1 MGSSLGLTS
10 QAANVHVGCIV
21 LSYSDTLPDGVNTV
35 GMINTRVRVRVRI
48 RCGPLLCFEFEL
60 EPAIVKMYKYAIVER
75 YFNTTLQAASANL
88 HRRSSLI
95 PILLYTMIATGTTTD
110 TLRKQD
116 IQTELNYWG
125 GTNDPIIIDFAK
137 PDGKERFAEAE
148 NQQAKHP
155 VFIHDIRGTK
165 DQYTLETRG
174 FQYVHDEV
182 PDFDDWTD
190 EQKVIDTLIPRSEEL
205 VRKMYEPF
213 TTTMPPSNPNGTES
227 APKKQ

>member
-1 MGSSLGLTS
+1 
-10 QAANVHVGCIV
+10 
-21 LSYSDTLPDGVNTV
+21 
-35 GMINTRVRVRVRI
+35 
-48 RCGPLLCFEFEL
+48 
-60 EPAIVKMYKYAIVER
+60 
-75 YFNTTLQAASANL
+75 
-88 HRRSSLI
+88 
-95 PILLYTMIATGTTTD
+95 MIATGTTTD

-137 PDGKERFAEAE
+137 PDGKEKFAEAE
-148 NQQAKHP
+148 NHQAKHP

-213 TTTMPPSNPNGTES
+213 TTTMPPSNPNGTEP